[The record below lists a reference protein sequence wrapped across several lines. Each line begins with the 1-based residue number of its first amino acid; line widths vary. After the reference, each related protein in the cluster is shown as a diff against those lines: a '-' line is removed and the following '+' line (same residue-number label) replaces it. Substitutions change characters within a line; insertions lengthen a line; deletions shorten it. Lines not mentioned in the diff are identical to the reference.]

1 MKTVNDQGELS
12 DNRIYAAIDLK
23 SFYASVEC
31 HERELDPF
39 KTNLVVADPTRTD
52 KTICLAV
59 SPALKTYG
67 IPGRIRLFE
76 VKQTVAHANA
86 ARLKSAGITEFTGSS
101 DDLDKLNEDPT
112 LELSFVIAPP
122 RMSLYMQYSTD
133 IYKVYLKYFSHEDI
147 HVYSCD
153 EVFIDMTHYIPTYKL
168 SPKELVSKILKD
180 IYKKVGITATAGIGT
195 NMFLAK
201 IAMDIWAKHIPADV
215 NGVRIAELDEMSY
228 RHNLWTHTPLTDF
241 WRVGRGTVRR
251 LAEYG
256 MYTMGDIA
264 VCSER
269 DEELLYRLFG
279 VNAELLI
286 DHAWGYEPC
295 TIADIKSYN
304 PKASSTGS
312 GQVLMRPYK
321 HDEAAIIVREMADTL
336 SLDLVDKGL
345 VADSITLYIGYD
357 GSSLDD
363 PDVKRSYKGEI
374 TVDYYGRPAPKAAHG
389 TASLSRYTAST
400 RLICEAA
407 VNLFE
412 SITDPILTV
421 RRVNITANN
430 TVFEDD
436 APKSNTYEQLDL
448 FTDYEALEANRA
460 AEDMKLDKEKA
471 LQKATLELKK
481 RFGKNAVIKGTDLQE
496 GAMTIERNNQIGGHK
511 A

>member
-76 VKQTVAHANA
+76 VKQTVEHINA

-101 DDLDKLNEDPT
+101 ADLDKLNEDPT

-153 EVFIDMTHYIPTYKL
+153 EVFIDMTHYLSTYKL

-201 IAMDIWAKHIPADV
+201 IAMDIWAKHIPADE
-215 NGVRIAELDEMSY
+215 NSVRIAELDEMSY

-279 VNAELLI
+279 INAELLI

-295 TIADIKSYN
+295 TIEQIKSYK

-312 GQVLMRPYK
+312 GQVLMRPYE
-321 HDEAAIIVREMADTL
+321 HEEAAIIVREMADTL

-345 VADSITLYIGYD
+345 VADSITLYIG
-357 GSSLDD
+357 
-363 PDVKRSYKGEI
+363 
-374 TVDYYGRPAPKAAHG
+374 
-389 TASLSRYTAST
+389 
-400 RLICEAA
+400 
-407 VNLFE
+407 
-412 SITDPILTV
+412 
-421 RRVNITANN
+421 
-430 TVFEDD
+430 
-436 APKSNTYEQLDL
+436 
-448 FTDYEALEANRA
+448 
-460 AEDMKLDKEKA
+460 
-471 LQKATLELKK
+471 
-481 RFGKNAVIKGTDLQE
+481 
-496 GAMTIERNNQIGGHK
+496 
-511 A
+511 